1 MNKQTIIL
9 AILLV
14 SFAVLSRF
22 LPHPV
27 NFAPLGALGLYAG
40 TFFVDKRYWLLP
52 VVALL
57 LSDALL
63 GFYHWISML
72 FVYAGFVF
80 AVIIGRIGP
89 GKKLS
94 AFRFGMAVFL
104 GANIF
109 FILSNFGTWL
119 SGTLYPLTLGGW
131 SVVILLQFHSMEI
144 HCLVIWFMQDYYL
157 VYIYQLSTLLQIN
170 RHFIIHYKIHE

>member
-119 SGTLYPLTLGGW
+119 SGTLYPLTLGGLV
-131 SVVILLQFHSMEI
+131 SCYIAAIPFYGNTLLG
-144 HCLVIWFMQDYYL
+144 DL
-157 VYIYQLSTLLQIN
+157 VYAGLLFGLHLSAQ
-170 RHFIIHYKIHE
+170 HFIANKQTLHNSL

>member
-119 SGTLYPLTLGGW
+119 SGTLYPLTLGGLV
-131 SVVILLQFHSMEI
+131 SCYIAAIPFYGNTLLG
-144 HCLVIWFMQDYYL
+144 DL
-157 VYIYQLSTLLQIN
+157 VYAGLLFDLHLSAQ
-170 RHFIIHYKIHE
+170 HFIANKQTLHNSL